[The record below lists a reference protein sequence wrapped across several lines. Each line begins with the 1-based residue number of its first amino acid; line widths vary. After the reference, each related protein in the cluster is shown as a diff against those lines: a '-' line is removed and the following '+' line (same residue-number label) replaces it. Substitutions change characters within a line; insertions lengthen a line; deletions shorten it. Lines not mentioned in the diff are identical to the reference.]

1 MLVSGIF
8 NSLGPLL
15 LFLMVWT
22 NIRRWGM
29 LSSSDE
35 VYDDGISWNYVLL
48 SVTYKFGLGK
58 WAKIERNDGKQ
69 LCVKTSLV
77 DWSVYTWAQWV
88 SKTIRQDR
96 MGLSLLIAPV
106 GNVLMRLGCLA
117 KGTEDF
123 SKQWLFSNLETIIV
137 KATLVPVNSFL
148 FWLTS
153 FKKDTIFYYINLMH
167 RLCTKL

>member
-35 VYDDGISWNYVLL
+35 VYDDSISWNYVLL

-96 MGLSLLIAPV
+96 MGLSYIFSLSFQVWLLAPPFFP
-106 GNVLMRLGCLA
+106 NVSTSSVQRRKLKRKVIFNSCL
-117 KGTEDF
+117 
-123 SKQWLFSNLETIIV
+123 NL
-137 KATLVPVNSFL
+137 
-148 FWLTS
+148 
-153 FKKDTIFYYINLMH
+153 
-167 RLCTKL
+167 

>member
-15 LFLMVWT
+15 LFLMVRT

-35 VYDDGISWNYVLL
+35 VYDDSISWNYVLL

-96 MGLSLLIAPV
+96 MGFSYIFSWSFQVWLLAPPFSP
-106 GNVLMRLGCLA
+106 NVSTSSVQRRKLKRKVIFNSCL
-117 KGTEDF
+117 
-123 SKQWLFSNLETIIV
+123 NL
-137 KATLVPVNSFL
+137 
-148 FWLTS
+148 
-153 FKKDTIFYYINLMH
+153 
-167 RLCTKL
+167 